1 MSKIQK
7 LLSVAEAM
15 TTLAES
21 LKDLAVAVSENA
33 PANTTEPVKTATK
46 EKAKAAEKP
55 APRAVTME
63 EVRAV
68 LAEKSRNG
76 QAEGVRELLQR
87 YGCSKLSDVNPD
99 DYAALMAHAEVLG
112 DAE

>member
-15 TTLAES
+15 TVLAES
-21 LKDLAVAVSENA
+21 IKDLASTMSETA
-33 PANTTEPVKTATK
+33 PTEPVKKVPK
-46 EKAKAAEKP
+46 EKEKQKTDTKP
-55 APRAVTME
+55 ITME

-76 QAEGVRELLQR
+76 QAEGVRELLQK
-87 YGCSKLSDVNPD
+87 YGCSKLSDINPD
-99 DYAALMAHAEVLG
+99 DYAALMADAEVLG
-112 DAE
+112 NAE

>member
-15 TTLAES
+15 TVLAES
-21 LKDLAVAVSENA
+21 IKDLASTMSETA
-33 PANTTEPVKTATK
+33 PTEPVKKVPK
-46 EKAKAAEKP
+46 EKQKTDTKP
-55 APRAVTME
+55 ITME

-87 YGCSKLSDVNPD
+87 YGCSKLSDINPD
-99 DYAALMAHAEVLG
+99 DYAALMADAEVLG
-112 DAE
+112 NAE

>member
-15 TTLAES
+15 TVLAES
-21 LKDLAVAVSENA
+21 IKDLASTMSETA
-33 PANTTEPVKTATK
+33 PTEPVKKAPK
-46 EKAKAAEKP
+46 EKQKPDAKP
-55 APRAVTME
+55 ITME

-76 QAEGVRELLQR
+76 QAEGVRELLQK
-87 YGCSKLSDVNPD
+87 YGCSKLSDINPD
-99 DYAALMAHAEVLG
+99 DYEALMADAEVLG
-112 DAE
+112 NAE